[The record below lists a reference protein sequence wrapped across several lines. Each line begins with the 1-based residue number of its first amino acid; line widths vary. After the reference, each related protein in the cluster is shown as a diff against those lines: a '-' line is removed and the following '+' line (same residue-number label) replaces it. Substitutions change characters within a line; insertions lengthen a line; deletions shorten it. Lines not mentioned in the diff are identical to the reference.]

1 MVGVFYCS
9 IIGYLLGEVN
19 GQVLTFLLENAKI
32 LHMAELTSKSA
43 KKLSKLGASKGGQ
56 ARANVLT
63 PEQRKEIARKAISV
77 RWEKARANP
86 EQVSPAGNVLKTK
99 DDDVIDPIALFP
111 GKLTI
116 GDTDFNVYVLD
127 NRKRVMSQREVVRLL
142 TGKHSGAL
150 PGLLG
155 RQAVS
160 EYVDIES
167 ILSQTINF
175 SIPGTQFK
183 GVGYEATLL
192 LDICD
197 AYLKARDEKK
207 LSGNQLKIAKQ
218 AEIITRACAKVGI
231 IALIDEATGYQAFR
245 EKQELQL
252 KLQAFIA
259 EDMQEW
265 ARMFPDEFWFELARL
280 EGVRYSPRSRPLRWG
295 KYIMAFVYD
304 AVDSDVGKELRTK
317 NPDPH
322 FRQNHHQWLKDFGR
336 QKVHDQI
343 ERVITIM
350 KLCTD
355 MADFR
360 QKFAKVF
367 KKTVV
372 SDQLDFGWFN

>member
-1 MVGVFYCS
+1 
-9 IIGYLLGEVN
+9 
-19 GQVLTFLLENAKI
+19 
-32 LHMAELTSKSA
+32 MAELTTKTA
-43 KKLSKLGASKGGQ
+43 KELSKLGASKGGR

-63 PEQRKEIARKAISV
+63 AEQRKEIARKAISA
-77 RWEKARANP
+77 RWEKARAVAQT
-86 EQVSPAGNVLKTK
+86 EQVSSAGNVLKTK
-99 DDDVIDPIALFP
+99 AEDMDPIALFP

-116 GDTDFNVYVLD
+116 GETDFNVYVLD
-127 NRKRVMSQREVVRLL
+127 NRKRVMSQREVVRVL
-142 TGKHSGAL
+142 TGKHYGAL
-150 PGLLG
+150 PGLLTG
-155 RQAVS
+155 QAVS
-160 EYVDIES
+160 EYVDLES

-197 AYLKARDEKK
+197 GFLRARDDRK
-207 LSGNQLKIAKQ
+207 LSGNQLKVAKQ

-304 AVDSDVGKELRTK
+304 AVDADVGKELRSK

-322 FRQNHHQWLKDFGR
+322 YRQNHHQWLKDFGR

-343 ERVITIM
+343 QKVVTIM

-355 MADFR
+355 MNEFR
-360 QKFAKVF
+360 RNFAKVF
-367 KKTVV
+367 KKSVV
-372 SDQLDFGWFN
+372 SDQLDFGWFS